1 MGVSLDIMSITDIK
15 ETSMKWGCKLQLN
28 MTWLDGRLRW
38 KDLREH
44 SNLNVITNMKQG
56 SQETG
61 QVSMIS

>member
-44 SNLNVITNMKQG
+44 SNLNMITNMDQG
-56 SQETG
+56 SQETS
-61 QVSMIS
+61 QVYMVS